1 MRRAG
6 QHEGSALMDYTI
18 IEVPDMND
26 SVSRVVLSG
35 TAYLIRFTYNDSKDY
50 WKFSLYD
57 SQNVPIVLGV
67 KIVPQF
73 PLNVFLGLTRIPAGV
88 FGAMSKLDRI
98 GRDDFKSGNAQF
110 IFCPV
115 DFGE

>member
-1 MRRAG
+1 
-6 QHEGSALMDYTI
+6 MDYTI

-50 WKFSLYD
+50 WKFSLYYF
-57 SQNVPIVLGV
+57 QNVQIVLGV

-98 GRDDFKSGNAQF
+98 GRNDFKNGNAQF

>member
-1 MRRAG
+1 MLRCGCMRRAG

-67 KIVPQF
+67 KIVP
-73 PLNVFLGLTRIPAGV
+73 
-88 FGAMSKLDRI
+88 
-98 GRDDFKSGNAQF
+98 
-110 IFCPV
+110 
-115 DFGE
+115 

>member
-1 MRRAG
+1 M
-6 QHEGSALMDYTI
+6 
-18 IEVPDMND
+18 
-26 SVSRVVLSG
+26 
-35 TAYLIRFTYNDSKDY
+35 
-50 WKFSLYD
+50 
-57 SQNVPIVLGV
+57 

-98 GRDDFKSGNAQF
+98 GRNDFKNGNAQF

>member
-1 MRRAG
+1 
-6 QHEGSALMDYTI
+6 MDYTI

-35 TAYLIRFTYNDSKDY
+35 TPYLIRFTYNDTGSY
-50 WKFSLYD
+50 WKFSLYN
-57 SQNVPIVLGV
+57 SQSEPIVLGI

-73 PLNVFLGLTRIPAGV
+73 PLNVFYGVTKLPDGV
-88 FGAMSKLDRI
+88 FGVLSKKTHI
-98 GRDDFKSGNAQF
+98 GRDDFNNGNAKF

-115 DFGE
+115 DDNE